1 MKKGYLVSQNIQFR
15 LPKGERKVA
24 GWSDIDVF
32 ALGPGESVIVSCKS
46 GLGFKKSEEVAKDLA
61 RWFDN
66 AFRFLQ
72 RSEKYRLWVQGTR
85 VRKVVIVDWSVPKAE
100 KLLQEEGIEVKFYG
114 DILEELI
121 GLLKEEID
129 ARGKG
134 RIGKEEDP
142 LLRMLVAMITK
153 GFISEEKLSSL
164 S

>member
-1 MKKGYLVSQNIQFR
+1 M
-15 LPKGERKVA
+15 
-24 GWSDIDVF
+24 
-32 ALGPGESVIVSCKS
+32 
-46 GLGFKKSEEVAKDLA
+46 A

-72 RSEKYRLWVQGTR
+72 RSEKYGLWVQGTR
-85 VRKVVIVDWSVPKAE
+85 VRKVVIVDWSVSKAE